1 MSFPAY
7 VQSIVKYKSPHPQDL
22 SFVKGATIHV
32 LGLAERPTD
41 EDDEDDEEDRWYI
54 GELLDRSRKGQFPA
68 SLVTPVDAPREE
80 QEDAAA
86 VTTVTP
92 PSLDSTAAPAPV
104 AVPLSTLPS
113 SAIAP
118 ETSGADVAVP
128 IVPKEQDAVPGLEH
142 AMQQASLSDTAA
154 ASGANVPVEAPTAG
168 ERGPQVAPGLESVPV
183 SEPSDVP
190 AAAASTPSVP
200 KSASSPTTAPE
211 VVPAVPAT
219 QPKPESKAAPAEEPK
234 VSEAAAPAAPKEPA
248 SQAPPQAA
256 RAPDADAPDPS
267 RMSLRDRIAAFNKP
281 AEKAPPPIPKGKP
294 GGWKR
299 PPPPENG
306 QKPPMPATAEAAIPA
321 AAPPPRTTADPTEVD
336 AVRND
341 TSGSFSASDAKS
353 SIKMSLKE
361 RMAALQRTD
370 AEAKAAAPPPPRKL
384 SRDVPVE
391 EAGAEAEEP
400 SEDEAARRAALA
412 QRMARMGGQRMGP
425 FGGAAPPKEAPK
437 DDEAPKEPEA
447 PADAQDE
454 PVAEREEAPEATS
467 PETLV
472 VPRRT
477 AAPRTRRA
485 KAEPQ
490 VAAAQVPV
498 PTTEA
503 ADAASDPA
511 AGVDAAETTAPAVPG
526 AMPGAEPAAEDAQA
540 EPIAKTT
547 QEPTAEALTTGA
559 TPSQTVP
566 AEATP
571 TDDVSTEPSTKAVQA
586 DTAAEPLAPAAS
598 EPLPTPQPTLQTQST
613 REPEAAVTQVPP
625 EAPLARAA
633 PPHTET
639 VQEFQPPSDLSPY
652 ATEATATEPT
662 SAPAPTPSDTLASVL
677 TEPPQDHNVLRGSD
691 AAPFPSTQDAPVIPA
706 ELLQGPTPSVE
717 GARATEVHRAPST
730 LPPKVPPMYPSNDAI
745 LPTSVPNTSNHIP
758 PSEPLARYAPPAPTS
773 APLVPPTE
781 PLGSTDIAP
790 SIGAPVVGPAPGMMH
805 IPQMEAPPIVTPDVV
820 PQARAVPPPR
830 SVPPPSLQRQS
841 GPEPTSAHV
850 TPLDLKTDDEADDF
864 SSQRAQ
870 LEQLLGESGG
880 SSLPYFS
887 QPAPHAEQQPAATE
901 APSFSRVTR
910 IDPAKEEAQEQPPAQ
925 TSQTLEAPSQGAS
938 LLRADSNRSTRAA
951 PMFVPSPS
959 DLSFPSTSPTSPSP
973 LLIPSEIPEVPK
985 EEAAPQEAPLSEAE
999 QESERRAAIAQR
1011 LARMGG
1017 QRIAGLPGMP
1027 PPPQRQPAPAPEAI
1041 PPPATPSSPPEA
1053 PVVPQEPV
1061 MPEVPATATPDT
1073 SSTHPRRPVRRAP
1086 TLPPNHQA
1094 ADEAVSPT
1102 AAVGTDA
1109 LGESAAPPARA
1120 PPSRPPPTRAPPPPA
1135 ASAPSPYAEDA

>member
-22 SFVKGATIHV
+22 SFVKGATIRV

-41 EDDEDDEEDRWYI
+41 DDDDDDEEDRWYI
-54 GELLDRSRKGQFPA
+54 GELIDRSRKGQFPA

-86 VTTVTP
+86 VKTAAP
-92 PSLDSTAAPAPV
+92 PNLDSTAAPAPV
-104 AVPLSTLPS
+104 AVPLSTLPT

-118 ETSGADVAVP
+118 ETSGADDVAP
-128 IVPKEQDAVPGLEH
+128 SVPKEQDTVPGLEH
-142 AMQQASLSDTAA
+142 AMQHASLSDTAA
-154 ASGANVPVEAPTAG
+154 PSGAHVPVPEAPTAG
-168 ERGPQVAPGLESVPV
+168 ERAPQVAPGLESVPA

-190 AAAASTPSVP
+190 AVAAPAPSVP
-200 KSASSPTTAPE
+200 ESATSPTTAPE
-211 VVPAVPAT
+211 VAPAAPAT
-219 QPKPESKAAPAEEPK
+219 QTEPEPKAALAEEPK
-234 VSEAAAPAAPKEPA
+234 ASEAAAPAAPKEPA
-248 SQAPPQAA
+248 SEAPPQAA
-256 RAPDADAPDPS
+256 RVPDADAPDPS
-267 RMSLRDRIAAFNKP
+267 RMSLRDRIAAFNKS

-321 AAPPPRTTADPTEVD
+321 AAPPPHATADPTEVD

-437 DDEAPKEPEA
+437 DDEALREPEA

-490 VAAAQVPV
+490 AAAAQVPV
-498 PTTEA
+498 PTYEA
-503 ADAASDPA
+503 ADAGSDQA
-511 AGVDAAETTAPAVPG
+511 ANVGAAETSAPAVPG

-540 EPIAKTT
+540 ESVTKTT
-547 QEPTAEALTTGA
+547 QQPTAEAAATGA
-559 TPSQTVP
+559 VLSQTVP
-566 AEATP
+566 TEATSTEAVP
-571 TDDVSTEPSTKAVQA
+571 TDPSTKALK
-586 DTAAEPLAPAAS
+586 DESAAEPFAPDIS
-598 EPLPTPQPTLQTQST
+598 EPLQTSSA
-613 REPEAAVTQVPP
+613 REPEAAVTAVTQAPT
-625 EAPLARAA
+625 EAPFARAA
-633 PPHTET
+633 PHPTET
-639 VQEFQPPSDLSPY
+639 VQESQPPSDLSPY

-677 TEPPQDHNVLRGSD
+677 DEPQQDYNVLHGSN

-706 ELLQGPTPSVE
+706 EVLHGPTPGIE
-717 GARATEVHRAPST
+717 DARAAEVHRAPST
-730 LPPKVPPMYPSNDAI
+730 LPPKVPPMYPTNDAI
-745 LPTSVPNTSNHIP
+745 LPTSVPNTSNHLP
-758 PSEPLARYAPPAPTS
+758 PSEPLARYAPPAPTT

-790 SIGAPVVGPAPGMMH
+790 SIGAPVVGPTPGMAH
-805 IPQMEAPPIVTPDVV
+805 IPQMETPPIVTPDVV

-830 SVPPPSLQRQS
+830 SVPPPSLRRQS
-841 GPEPTSAHV
+841 GPEPISAHV

-880 SSLPYFS
+880 SALPYVS
-887 QPAPHAEQQPAATE
+887 QNAPHAEQEPAATE

-910 IDPAKEEAQEQPPAQ
+910 IDPSKEGAQEQPPAQ
-925 TSQTLEAPSQGAS
+925 TSRTLDAPSQGAS
-938 LLRADSNRSTRAA
+938 LLRANSNRSTHAA

-959 DLSFPSTSPTSPSP
+959 DLSFPSTSPTFPSP
-973 LLIPSEIPEVPK
+973 LLIPSEIPEAPK

-1027 PPPQRQPAPAPEAI
+1027 PPPQRQSVPETEAI

-1061 MPEVPATATPDT
+1061 MPEVPAAATPDT

-1094 ADEAVSPT
+1094 ADEAVSPAT
-1102 AAVGTDA
+1102 AVGTDV
-1109 LGESAAPPARA
+1109 LGESTAPPARA

-1135 ASAPSPYAEDA
+1135 ASGPSPYAEDA